1 MHVTQP
7 SHDMHVTQ
15 PSHDMHVTQQSHD
28 MHVTQP
34 SHDMHVSFPSRRA
47 LRIILSKLPVTCSL
61 DDAKDDGFTALH
73 LAALN
78 NHRAVAELL
87 LESVSGRVRVGE

>member
-1 MHVTQP
+1 M
-7 SHDMHVTQ
+7 
-15 PSHDMHVTQQSHD
+15 
-28 MHVTQP
+28 
-34 SHDMHVSFPSRRA
+34 
-47 LRIILSKLPVTCSL
+47 

-87 LESVSGRVRVGE
+87 LESVSEGGGREEWIVGVGGDGREEWTVGVGGDGREEWTVGVGGDWGGAGEGRRETVGCDVRCEV

>member
-1 MHVTQP
+1 M
-7 SHDMHVTQ
+7 
-15 PSHDMHVTQQSHD
+15 
-28 MHVTQP
+28 
-34 SHDMHVSFPSRRA
+34 
-47 LRIILSKLPVTCSL
+47 TCSL

-87 LESVSGRVRVGE
+87 LESVSGRVGVGVGVGVGGRRVGVRVVLGEWKCEERPSGRRGVELGEWEWE

>member
-1 MHVTQP
+1 M
-7 SHDMHVTQ
+7 
-15 PSHDMHVTQQSHD
+15 
-28 MHVTQP
+28 
-34 SHDMHVSFPSRRA
+34 
-47 LRIILSKLPVTCSL
+47 

-87 LESVSGRVRVGE
+87 LESVSEREEWESGTVSGREEWESGREGGVMCDV